1 MNTEKFGL
9 CLGRHNIPGVE
20 SYIFGNEIDPL
31 DLDGMEKQAR
41 EKLHTFHNK
50 KITLYITG
58 LTVALISALNVCR
71 DFNITVTLMH
81 YDRESGNYYVQE
93 VK

>member
-50 KITLYITG
+50 IG
-58 LTVALISALNVCR
+58 RAHV
-71 DFNITVTLMH
+71 
-81 YDRESGNYYVQE
+81 
-93 VK
+93 